1 MRAFCLVFL
10 ITINTACF
18 GQGLSALSPEQ
29 RVAAAV
35 LPLPPVLRDHASVIE
50 LDKQRAPVTIRKGTN
65 GMVCMLGSSLAD
77 FDARCYHAS
86 FMPLILRVRQLYAR
100 GQKLE
105 EADVDKDIDNDV
117 KGKKLTLP
125 DHPTA
130 GYRMLGPMS
139 AYDRTTNTAGKE
151 IRAWQSIHFPYK
163 TATEIGL
170 PLEGEVPRTVPY
182 VMASGTFWSHVMI
195 EHSPDE
201 QAEIGK
207 GTTPNP

>member
-50 LDKQRAPVTIRKGTN
+50 LDKQGAPVTIRKGTN
-65 GMVCMLGSSLAD
+65 GMVCMLGSSLAE
-77 FDARCYHAS
+77 FDACCYHAS

-130 GYRMLGPMS
+130 GYRMLGPRFEHGS
-139 AYDRTTNTAGKE
+139 
-151 IRAWQSIHFPYK
+151 PYTFLTK
-163 TATEIGL
+163 L
-170 PLEGEVPRTVPY
+170 PLRLVCRLREKYRELSHTSWLPGH
-182 VMASGTFWSHVMI
+182 SGPMS
-195 EHSPDE
+195 
-201 QAEIGK
+201 
-207 GTTPNP
+207 